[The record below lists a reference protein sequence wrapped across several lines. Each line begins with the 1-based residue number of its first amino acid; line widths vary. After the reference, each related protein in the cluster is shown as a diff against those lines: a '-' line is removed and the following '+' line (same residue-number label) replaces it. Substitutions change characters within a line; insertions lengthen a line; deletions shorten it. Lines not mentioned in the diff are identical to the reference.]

1 LNCDLTFWLD
11 AHISSDLASYL
22 GSQFKIIVKSTQEID
37 LHEAKDHVIYAAGRR
52 FNRIVVVTKDEDFVE
67 LVERLGSPPQV
78 VWLTVGNTTNMEL
91 RLILSTTFAMA
102 IDRLMAGAPIV
113 EISR

>member
-37 LHEAKDHVIYAAGRR
+37 LHEAKDHV
-52 FNRIVVVTKDEDFVE
+52 
-67 LVERLGSPPQV
+67 
-78 VWLTVGNTTNMEL
+78 